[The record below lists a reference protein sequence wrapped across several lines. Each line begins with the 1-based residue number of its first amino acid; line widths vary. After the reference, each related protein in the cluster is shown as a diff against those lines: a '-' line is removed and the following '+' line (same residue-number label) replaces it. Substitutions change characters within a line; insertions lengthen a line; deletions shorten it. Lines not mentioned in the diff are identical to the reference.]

1 MELTHAKRPLARQT
15 PSQTLGRGLDVLEQ
29 VALGDSGLVA
39 IAARLGLSRTTVHR
53 LASNLVE
60 RRYLN
65 LTPRRGYSL
74 GPKLLELG
82 CMAREQITLVR
93 TAAPIMEK
101 LAEETGDAVLLS
113 VRENEAAVIVGCAA
127 GRRSLTPRLRV
138 GERRDVRRSAAGLA
152 LLLDACADELA
163 ALFTPRERAD
173 AAAFAGTLLAA
184 AASGIVLDDPLG
196 ATEIATMA
204 APVRG
209 ADGRISAAIGLAMA
223 APYREA
229 GMAPAARA
237 AVLRAS
243 ASLSAE
249 LGWTITNAHDG
260 VPGNSAAR
268 ELLGNGVTAGMSGG
282 APDNVS
288 AGSQRPAARA
298 KRRGK
303 AAVAATT
310 IL

>member
-1 MELTHAKRPLARQT
+1 MELTHPKRALAAHT

-53 LASNLVE
+53 LASSLVE

-82 CMAREQITLVR
+82 CVAREQIALMR
-93 TAAPIMEK
+93 AAAPIMEA

-113 VRENEAAVIVGCAA
+113 VRESEAAITLGCVP
-127 GRRSLTPRLRV
+127 GRRSLAPRLRV
-138 GERRDVRRSAAGLA
+138 GERRDVRRCAAGLA
-152 LLLDACADELA
+152 LLLDACADEVA
-163 ALFTPRERAD
+163 ALFTPRESGE
-173 AAAFAGTLLAA
+173 AAGFAGKLATA
-184 AASGIVLDDPLG
+184 AASGIVLDDPTG
-196 ATEIATMA
+196 ASEIATMA

-209 ADGRISAAIGLAMA
+209 ADGHISAALGLAMA
-223 APYREA
+223 TPYREA

-243 ASLSAE
+243 AALSAE

-260 VPGNSAAR
+260 APETSAAR
-268 ELLGNGVTAGMSGG
+268 ELLSDAE
-282 APDNVS
+282 
-288 AGSQRPAARA
+288 SQRSAAPSR
-298 KRRGK
+298 RRGK